1 MFWKTE
7 VNELQSDFFSSIE
20 CLFFVVYYPKK
31 LCWLHTWS
39 AIWQKLF
46 SNLDEHMHHIFLQY
60 CTDITLHI
68 KLAIHQV
75 CLETDPNELG
85 LYYYNFYFNVFRFF
99 CVCVTVTGMD
109 QTKAHHRL
117 ASSVGIQLWS
127 QCTALQTR
135 SSSSSTATSA
145 AAASLSWA
153 TMVRDLE
160 TNIHRPPVISTPF
173 SPMANTHAQFG
184 LCTAFL

>member
-20 CLFFVVYYPKK
+20 CLVFVVYYPKK
-31 LCWLHTWS
+31 LCWLRTWS

-75 CLETDPNELG
+75 CLETVPSWVYIITTFISMYLD
-85 LYYYNFYFNVFRFF
+85 FF
-99 CVCVTVTGMD
+99 LCLCDCDRDGPD
-109 QTKAHHRL
+109 Q
-117 ASSVGIQLWS
+117 SSPQIGQFS
-127 QCTALQTR
+127 GNTALESVYSTSNQILIKFHSDFSGSGFFVLSYHGERFRDEHPQT
-135 SSSSSTATSA
+135 SSYIDSIFP
-145 AAASLSWA
+145 
-153 TMVRDLE
+153 
-160 TNIHRPPVISTPF
+160 N
-173 SPMANTHAQFG
+173 G
-184 LCTAFL
+184 